1 MIFRDPVFLWLLL
14 TVPVILAG
22 HFLRRSRGHVRFS
35 SVQVLQ
41 QIRQPASVKVQRFI
55 PVFAAAAVALFSL
68 ALARPQKGTEYTSI
82 TTEGIDIELVVDV
95 SGSMKALDFEIDGE
109 RRDRLYVAKEV
120 LKDFIEGRIG
130 DRMGLVVFAGLPYT
144 QCPLTLDYGALISL
158 LDRAQIG
165 MVQDGTAIGSAIG
178 TALMRLKDSDA
189 KSRIIILLTDGI
201 NNAGKVSPD
210 AAANLAKESGIKIY
224 AVGVGRRGL
233 VPYPVGKDIFGNTVH
248 RNVELPVD
256 DEGLTRVAETTGGT
270 YWRATDSEALRE
282 IYAEIDKLEKTEAK
296 VEKYAEYDEMF
307 SYFAVRGL
315 ALLVLGTVLENTRFA
330 RIP

>member
-1 MIFRDPVFLWLLL
+1 MTFRDPIFLLLLL

-35 SVQVLQ
+35 SVRVLR
-41 QIRQPASVKVQRFI
+41 QIRQPASVKARRFI
-55 PVFAAAAVALFSL
+55 PVVAAAAVALFSL
-68 ALARPQKGTEYTSI
+68 ALARPQKGIEYTSI

-95 SGSMKALDFEIDGE
+95 SGSMLALDFEIDGE

-120 LKDFIEGRIG
+120 LKDFVQGRIG
-130 DRMGLVVFAGLPYT
+130 DRIGLVVFAGLPYT
-144 QCPLTLDYGALISL
+144 QCPLTLDYDVLVSL

-178 TALMRLKDSDA
+178 TGVMRLKDSQA
-189 KSRIIILLTDGI
+189 TSRVIILLTDGI
-201 NNAGKVSPD
+201 NNKGKVSPD
-210 AAANLAKESGIKIY
+210 TAANLAKELGIKVY
-224 AVGVGRRGL
+224 AVGVGSRGL
-233 VPYPVGKDIFGNTVH
+233 VPYPWRKDVFGNIIY
-248 RNVELPVD
+248 RNRELPVD
-256 DEGLTRVAETTGGT
+256 DEGLTRVAETTGGK

-296 VEKYAEYDEMF
+296 IDKYAEYDEMF
-307 SYFAVRGL
+307 SYFAVPGL
-315 ALLVLGTVLENTRFA
+315 VLLVLGALLENTRFA